1 LQEHNTIIGNL
12 LTEVNRNL
20 FNNLVTKYNGDRYT
34 KNFNCWTQF
43 VCILIAQ
50 ILGLESLR
58 DIAQVINFQPNQHYH
73 LGIKKNI
80 SKSTLA
86 DANKRINYCIF
97 RDLFLILIKKLPNAI
112 KFKTQNLIKII
123 DSSPIRLNLLKCPW
137 GEKTQRIEGIKLHL
151 LYDLSNKIPT
161 YFEFT
166 GARCNDVEVG
176 KKMKIK
182 SGCTYV
188 FDKGYMDFNWWNS
201 IDEKGAFFV
210 TRLKKNNAIIEK
222 SEIKQ
227 DTKEIS
233 SQLIQLKTKRF
244 KGGRYN
250 YYSDKILRKVIV
262 KRENKTDLV
271 LVTNDFKRSSEE
283 IGELYKQRWSIELF
297 FKWIKQNLKIKKFLG
312 TSENAVKTQIC
323 IALISYVLIHLMN
336 NKAKEI
342 FKGISMK
349 TLLKILANNL
359 FRKLK
364 SILYDK
370 NPHKDPKQLHLQS
383 DLSP

>member
-12 LTEVNRNL
+12 LTGINRKL
-20 FNNLVTKYNGDRYT
+20 FNKLVAKYNGDRYA
-34 KNFNCWTQF
+34 KYFNCWTQF
-43 VCILIAQ
+43 VCIFIGQ
-50 ILGLESLR
+50 IGRFDSLR
-58 DIAQVINFQPNQHYH
+58 DITNAVNFQSNHQYH

-86 DANKRINYCIF
+86 DANKRINYCIY
-97 RDLFLILIKKLPNAI
+97 RDLFLKLIEKVPNVI
-112 KFKTQNLIKII
+112 KFETQNLVKII
-123 DSSPIRLNLLKCPW
+123 DSSPIRLDLLKCPW

-151 LYDLSNKIPT
+151 LYDLSNKLPI
-161 YFEFT
+161 YFEFS
-166 GARCNDVEVG
+166 GARCNDIEVG
-176 KKMKIK
+176 KKMEIQ

-210 TRLKKNNAIIEK
+210 TRLKRNNAIIEK

-227 DTKEIS
+227 DTEKIS

-244 KGGRYN
+244 NNGRYN
-250 YYSDKILRKVIV
+250 HYSEKNLRKVIV

-271 LVTNDFKRSSEE
+271 LVTNDFNRSSEE
-283 IGELYKQRWSIELF
+283 IGSLYKQRWEIELF

-336 NKAKEI
+336 EIKEMCKNI
-342 FKGISMK
+342 PTK
-349 TLLKILANNL
+349 TLLKLIGNNMFYRL
-359 FRKLK
+359 KPITYGRKK
-364 SILYDK
+364 Y
-370 NPHKDPKQLHLQS
+370 KDPNQLQFLWCL
-383 DLSP
+383 DT

>member
-12 LTEVNRNL
+12 LTGINRTL
-20 FNNLVTKYNGDRYT
+20 FNRLVAKYNGDRYA
-34 KNFNCWTQF
+34 KYFNCWTQF
-43 VCILIAQ
+43 VCIFIGQ
-50 ILGLESLR
+50 ISNLESLR
-58 DIAQVINFQPNQHYH
+58 DITNAINFQSNHQYH

-86 DANKRINYCIF
+86 DANKRINYCIY
-97 RDLFLILIKKLPNAI
+97 RDLFLKLIEKIPNVI
-112 KFKTQNLIKII
+112 KFETQNLVKII
-123 DSSPIRLNLLKCPW
+123 DSSPIRLDLLKCPW

-151 LYDLSNKIPT
+151 LYDLSNKLPT

-166 GARCNDVEVG
+166 GARSNDIEVG
-176 KKMKIK
+176 KKMEIQ

-210 TRLKKNNAIIEK
+210 TRLKRNNAIIAK
-222 SEIKQ
+222 SEMKQ
-227 DTKEIS
+227 DAEGIS

-244 KGGRYN
+244 KDGRYN
-250 YYSDKILRKVIV
+250 YYSEKILRKVIV

-271 LVTNDFKRSSEE
+271 LVTNDFNRSSEE
-283 IGELYKQRWSIELF
+283 IGKLYKQRWEIELF

-323 IALISYVLIHLMN
+323 IALISYVLIYLMN
-336 NKAKEI
+336 EL
-342 FKGISMK
+342 KGICKDIPIK
-349 TLLKILANNL
+349 TLLKLIGNNMFYRL
-359 FRKLK
+359 KPIDYGRKR
-364 SILYDK
+364 
-370 NPHKDPKQLHLQS
+370 HKDPNQLQFKL